1 MAIELEPAAANS
13 ATPDSGA
20 GRASFRFAMRPR
32 ISAKDRMVFT
42 EQLALLLDG
51 GVSLHHALKLVSE
64 QTQNPSFREVLERIT
79 DDVFEGKSLSQAL
92 DAHPDVF
99 SKVYVN
105 LVGASEKGGYLKTV
119 LAKILGMEEKK
130 EELREIL
137 VSAMAY
143 PSFLLVFALS
153 VVIFVL
159 VAVFPKFADLFANIR
174 NQLPVTTLFL
184 MGLSDFLLQHWL
196 PTLFGVIAAIT
207 AAIYGLRQ
215 PVVAARIDRLKLT
228 LPGAR
233 GLFSQLYLLQ
243 FMQVLSLSLSN
254 GVTILET
261 LMASREVVKNR
272 FFQEFLIRLEIRVT
286 EGSGIAAAFREFP
299 FVPSMVEQMIRAGE
313 ETGNLPAV
321 AQRLA
326 EFYERDLVKRM
337 KILSKLA
344 EPAMLVV
351 MGGVVGVIVSS
362 LILPIFKL
370 SKSLG

>member
-1 MAIELEPAAANS
+1 MAIELES
-13 ATPDSGA
+13 EATKSGTTGGA
-20 GRASFRFAMRPR
+20 GIATLRFEWRPG
-32 ISAKDRMVFT
+32 IGAKDRMVFT

-64 QTQNPSFREVLERIT
+64 QTQNPSFRSVLERVT
-79 DDVFEGKSLSQAL
+79 QDVFEGKSLSQSL
-92 DAHPDVF
+92 SDHPEVF

-105 LVGASEKGGYLKTV
+105 LVGASEKGGYLRTV
-119 LAKILGMEEKK
+119 LAKILAMEEKK

-137 VSAMAY
+137 ISAMAY
-143 PSFLLVFALS
+143 PAFLLVFALA
-153 VVIFVL
+153 VVVFVL
-159 VAVFPKFADLFANIR
+159 VAVFPKFADLFATIR

-184 MGLSDFLLQHWL
+184 MGLSDFLLQYWL
-196 PTLFGVIAAIT
+196 PTLFGLIAGMAGIVYAFRQAAVIA
-207 AAIYGLRQ
+207 Q
-215 PVVAARIDRLKLT
+215 VDRLKLT

-233 GLFSQLYLLQ
+233 GLFSKLYLLQ
-243 FMQVLSLSLSN
+243 FMQVLSLSLSH

-261 LMASREVVKNR
+261 VTASREVVKNGLFR
-272 FFQEFLIRLEIRVT
+272 QFLSRLETRVT

-299 FVPSMVEQMIRAGE
+299 FIPGMVEQMVSTGE
-313 ETGNLPAV
+313 ETGNLAAV

-326 EFYERDLVKRM
+326 EFYERDLVKRL

-344 EPAMLVV
+344 EPIMLVV

-370 SKSLG
+370 SKALG